1 MSNGVG
7 EAGGCIMH
15 CAFRF
20 MCIANVAKV
29 CDVWSNCSSRMGF
42 EMTTQS
48 VSEVVRG
55 CYRRDVQCPSMIWVQ
70 LRILALAGLTYISV
84 Q

>member
-15 CAFRF
+15 CACEAFRF

-29 CDVWSNCSSRMGF
+29 CDGCSDCSSKMGF
-42 EMTTQS
+42 AND
-48 VSEVVRG
+48 VVAI
-55 CYRRDVQCPSMIWVQ
+55 DVMSIND
-70 LRILALAGLTYISV
+70 
-84 Q
+84 